1 METAHGARRPCVV
14 LLEPDRA
21 SSLLFSKFFETVGR
35 RASPYRAR
43 PKLAVAAAPGD
54 SHLGAFLVRARDVD
68 EERAACTNAD
78 GVSRS
83 WLQSGAVRLGVA
95 SGVEASIDRVSAS
108 QAAMPM
114 CRRIGY
120 GGNDCRSCSGN
131 SEVDAL

>member
-1 METAHGARRPCVV
+1 METAHGARRSSVV
-14 LLEPDRA
+14 LLKRDRA
-21 SSLLFSKFFETVGR
+21 SSLLFPKFFETVGR

-43 PKLAVAAAPGD
+43 PKLAAAVPGD

-95 SGVEASIDRVSAS
+95 SGVGASIDRVSAS
-108 QAAMPM
+108 QAANAHVSPNFSS
-114 CRRIGY
+114 CTVADC
-120 GGNDCRSCSGN
+120 GGSDGLPYCLS
-131 SEVDAL
+131 